1 MTIGGEEPGVVL
13 KTGMVLLVAV
23 LLASVLAGCG
33 GGSPTSVVNGVISA
47 YRTGN
52 AAQGRTFFATPGLYD
67 AFVSFIPKG
76 TTLSVDSV
84 TTSGDT
90 ANAEVSVSPV
100 TDISGYKLV
109 LRKTGGSWKVVDF
122 KSP

>member
-1 MTIGGEEPGVVL
+1 VVS
-13 KTGMVLLVAV
+13 KTGTVLLVAV
-23 LLASVLAGCG
+23 LLASVLVGCGG

-76 TTLSVDSV
+76 TTLSIDGVTIKGDSADV
-84 TTSGDT
+84 L
-90 ANAEVSVSPV
+90 VSVSPA

-109 LRKTGGSWKVVDF
+109 LSKTGGSWKVVDF

>member
-1 MTIGGEEPGVVL
+1 MFSRAGTI
-13 KTGMVLLVAV
+13 LLLLV
-23 LLASVLAGCG
+23 LLAGVVSGCGG
-33 GGSPTSVVNGVISA
+33 GGSPTSVVDGVINA

-52 AAQGRTFFATPGLYD
+52 AAQGRTYFATPGLYD

-90 ANAEVSVSPV
+90 SNAEVSFSPG
-100 TDISGYKLV
+100 TEISGYKLV
-109 LRKTGGSWKVVDF
+109 LRKTGGTWKVVDF